1 MSNHIVYQWNCQ
13 QREGRIYN
21 LATKQCLVED
31 VDWVALSE
39 DGDSLAVFA
48 KDGYR
53 GFINR
58 FEGQVVV
65 QPACYTHAWVFAEGL
80 AVVVEKGRLFF
91 IDHRGKVV
99 IDNGMMADVENASY
113 LFSHGVCQVENQQH
127 KGQWG
132 VMDRHGQWVDHCL
145 MKESP

>member
-80 AVVVEKGRLFF
+80 AAVVEKGRLFF

-99 IDNGMMADVENASY
+99 IDNGMM
-113 LFSHGVCQVENQQH
+113 
-127 KGQWG
+127 
-132 VMDRHGQWVDHCL
+132 VMWRMLRICSVTVSARWRISSIRDNGG
-145 MKESP
+145 